1 MKSVKPNE
9 NLLQL
14 IVTYVLLYVKLGYSA
29 VISASVMV
37 VMFPVQYFMSER
49 LGKAHERAL
58 VRYLNCSNQEI
69 AKSYFLRI

>member
-1 MKSVKPNE
+1 MID
-9 NLLQL
+9 LQL
-14 IVTYVLLYVKLGYSA
+14 VATYILLYVKLGYSA

-58 VRYLNCSNQEI
+58 VGFLKSCRLLVPFTSVI
-69 AKSYFLRI
+69 SGFAKSFL